1 MKPSDLIQLATKYIF
16 PLLLILVGLALVMMG
31 AGSDEIK
38 NVECLGEI
46 VPSKTVEQTDYFKYA
61 GYSFLLLSVVTALFV
76 AGIIKR
82 TVAVVLGITVFPV
95 LGAYLMYLNYDAVNA
110 QIQWKENKE
119 KVYSATK
126 QRLKDIRDAQV
137 EYKVKYGRYSP
148 DFNELMR
155 FLREDKV
162 ANIRKEGTPPDRK
175 INLREAYLLGYDT
188 IKFIIPNENIAEM
201 DAVRLGAIA
210 RDGSKADL
218 IDQLFKNP
226 VEKKQFM
233 ELAALVRDT
242 TYIPVTEK
250 LFTGGSAKNRD
261 ENFPFEL
268 DSLPWRPWSGGK
280 VKLVMITDSI
290 AKNDSVYAP
299 VFLVKDPSPFKF
311 EYLDDE
317 CKSRDT
323 LIIGSL
329 SSSSTNGNWK

>member
-1 MKPSDLIQLATKYIF
+1 
-16 PLLLILVGLALVMMG
+16 
-31 AGSDEIK
+31 
-38 NVECLGEI
+38 
-46 VPSKTVEQTDYFKYA
+46 
-61 GYSFLLLSVVTALFV
+61 
-76 AGIIKR
+76 
-82 TVAVVLGITVFPV
+82 
-95 LGAYLMYLNYDAVNA
+95 
-110 QIQWKENKE
+110 
-119 KVYSATK
+119 
-126 QRLKDIRDAQV
+126 
-137 EYKVKYGRYSP
+137 
-148 DFNELMR
+148 
-155 FLREDKV
+155 
-162 ANIRKEGTPPDRK
+162 
-175 INLREAYLLGYDT
+175 
-188 IKFIIPNENIAEM
+188 M

-226 VEKKQFM
+226 VEKKQFL

-261 ENFPFEL
+261 ENFPFDL